1 MKNIRSNI
9 DKWLESLDKRWDE
22 LPIQKQQQYALYFF
36 TAYVLLTVIV
46 IYNVWQDTAKSTNHM
61 IIEHIDNHVIKKKE
75 SPAISKDT
83 VQLIL
88 KNKIYEKK

>member
-9 DKWLESLDKRWDE
+9 DKWLENLDKNWDK
-22 LPIQKQQQYALYFF
+22 LSIQKQRQYALYFF
-36 TAYVLLTVIV
+36 TAYLLLTVMV

-61 IIEHIDNHVIKKKE
+61 IIEHIDNHVIKKNE
-75 SPAISKDT
+75 STIHSQDT
-83 VQLIL
+83 LHKIV